1 MCLSDINPTH
11 NPNKI
16 VVNDDWYRCFSSK
29 GRFTEKWKIYGK
41 KCRCISSI
49 FHLKSCNKIIYRH
62 STNQI
67 TDFWRCRF
75 TRSYFWYFD
84 FISTKDTHVISCSLL
99 FSLYSL
105 QRWLFQYLYGQN
117 LTNDRPPNGVRINVN
132 NTMHRPVN
140 GKMIPPALRRNG
152 LPKLIGKHSVWQS
165 RIHHS
170 LSFKANPWAKSCCE
184 YQLSSILKVDLL
196 TIKHSSF
203 CNEMIYP
210 MDDVTH
216 PSNN

>member
-16 VVNDDWYRCFSSK
+16 GVNDDWYRGFSSK
-29 GRFTEKWKIYGK
+29 DREWKIYGK
-41 KCRCISSI
+41 KCGCISSL
-49 FHLKSCNKIIYRH
+49 FHLKSCNKIIDPH

-75 TRSYFWYFD
+75 TRSYFWYCD
-84 FISTKDTHVISCSLL
+84 FIFCSLL

-152 LPKLIGKHSVWQS
+152 LPKMIGKHSVWQ
-165 RIHHS
+165 
-170 LSFKANPWAKSCCE
+170 
-184 YQLSSILKVDLL
+184 
-196 TIKHSSF
+196 
-203 CNEMIYP
+203 
-210 MDDVTH
+210 
-216 PSNN
+216 

>member
-1 MCLSDINPTH
+1 MTGTDAFQVKEDLRKN
-11 NPNKI
+11 
-16 VVNDDWYRCFSSK
+16 
-29 GRFTEKWKIYGK
+29 GRFTERNVGA
-41 KCRCISSI
+41 
-49 FHLKSCNKIIYRH
+49 FHQFFNKIIYRH

-84 FISTKDTHVISCSLL
+84 FISTKDTYVISCSLL

-117 LTNDRPPNGVRINVN
+117 LTNDRPPNGVRMNVN

-152 LPKLIGKHSVWQS
+152 LPKMIGKHSAWQGANLES
-165 RIHHS
+165 TTAFLSKRIRGRSLVRNINFHS
-170 LSFKANPWAKSCCE
+170 YWK
-184 YQLSSILKVDLL
+184 
-196 TIKHSSF
+196 
-203 CNEMIYP
+203 
-210 MDDVTH
+210 
-216 PSNN
+216 